1 MNMNMN
7 DDKNKTIESLLLD
20 FKETVMRLSY
30 LNLLLEDRLQKEK
43 GLKFNDIIFYL
54 DKKFKEAIKE
64 QRDQQGERKYITD
77 DNDDVFLNRYQ
88 HFQ

>member
-7 DDKNKTIESLLLD
+7 IDDDYYKNKTIESLLLD

-64 QRDQQGERKYITD
+64 Q
-77 DNDDVFLNRYQ
+77 
-88 HFQ
+88 